1 MSLKP
6 YHNPENVDESRVPD
20 GWRFRYCG
28 EEPDPKTPTKVYMAS
43 TQARHLW
50 SITADH
56 HYHVDAW
63 TFIVPVNA

>member
-1 MSLKP
+1 MKLRA

-20 GWRFRYCG
+20 GWRFRYEG
-28 EEPDPKTPTKVYMAS
+28 ERPNPKTPTKVYMAA
-43 TQARHLW
+43 TQARPPW

-56 HYHVDAW
+56 HYHVGTW